1 MEYTLVYD
9 SDEKVFIGKVND
21 MIANGWET
29 EGGVAITSDGTFFQ
43 AMISFE
49 DEDDDL
55 LTGQEL

>member
-1 MEYTLVYD
+1 MEYTLV
-9 SDEKVFIGKVND
+9 SDTDKKNFIDKVND

-29 EGGVAITSDGTFFQ
+29 EGGVAITTDGTLYQ

-55 LTGQEL
+55 MTGQEL